1 MDPWS
6 STDRHKHTDSPD
18 VVCTLWNSRELRNFK
33 VSLICSG
40 SMRPATE
47 FGSITEPD
55 TLMPLKLFFSLKK
68 CANIFYRIRLHQ
80 NLISRREHF
89 AGTFSMINKGII
101 PSVGHLWPLAP
112 AAAVMIFLLIFP
124 YLYSWNIYGNLELVK
139 KNVSCSKKLQ
149 YVKNLD

>member
-1 MDPWS
+1 
-6 STDRHKHTDSPD
+6 
-18 VVCTLWNSRELRNFK
+18 
-33 VSLICSG
+33 
-40 SMRPATE
+40 
-47 FGSITEPD
+47 
-55 TLMPLKLFFSLKK
+55 
-68 CANIFYRIRLHQ
+68 
-80 NLISRREHF
+80 
-89 AGTFSMINKGII
+89 MINKGII